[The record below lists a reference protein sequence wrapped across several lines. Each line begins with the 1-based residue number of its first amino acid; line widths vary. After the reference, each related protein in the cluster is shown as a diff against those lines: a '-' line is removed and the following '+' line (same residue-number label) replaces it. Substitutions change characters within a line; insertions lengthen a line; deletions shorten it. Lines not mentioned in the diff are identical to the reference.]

1 MSNVTTLRRASTTF
15 KNALTNSTADDVREQ
30 IAILEELRKELSDR
44 QTELRDAAIT
54 LGLARMGVGK
64 PRELAPTRDMYIK
77 AHGLDAF
84 NQIKRSGKAP
94 ETFTWND

>member
-1 MSNVTTLRRASTTF
+1 MV
-15 KNALTNSTADDVREQ
+15 
-30 IAILEELRKELSDR
+30 
-44 QTELRDAAIT
+44 
-54 LGLARMGVGK
+54 VGK